1 MQNICTIKNKWKSI
15 YKFTNPFTNDII
27 NPIERFYFT
36 DHIKNVL
43 TIFLMW
49 FIGEKG
55 GFTMLLSTYQ
65 KVIALFES
73 GNGYRNASELKDA
86 KITTVQIKELVNKGI
101 VEHVS
106 HGFYWLIDEEKG
118 KPENYQFIEACMVNP
133 RAVICAD
140 SACYFH
146 GLIDKMPETLSVAT
160 LKTDRSRMQLNF
172 PVCRHY
178 YSNLAF
184 EQDMDTVETPYG
196 QIRVY
201 GVERSVCDC
210 IRFRDDIGQEMLD
223 LVISNFLERNGNQ
236 MDRLLAYADAMRVGK
251 IVRIKLNQIEE

>member
-1 MQNICTIKNKWKSI
+1 MEIVWQDENF
-15 YKFTNPFTNDII
+15 KFTNSFTSDII
-27 NPIERFYFT
+27 NPTEMFLGE
-36 DHIKNVL
+36 IKEE
-43 TIFLMW
+43 
-49 FIGEKG
+49 FI
-55 GFTMLLSTYQ
+55 MLLSTYQ
-65 KVIALFES
+65 KVISLFES
-73 GNGYRNASELKDA
+73 GNGYRSASELKES

-101 VEHVS
+101 VEHIS

-118 KPENYQFIEACMVNP
+118 KPDNYKLIEACMVNP

-140 SACYFH
+140 SACYYH
-146 GLIDKMPETLSVAT
+146 GLIDREPEILSIAT

-184 EQDMDTVETPYG
+184 EQDMETVETPYG
-196 QIRVY
+196 KIRVY

-210 IRFRDDIGQEMLD
+210 IRFREDIGGEMLE
-223 LVISNFLERNGNQ
+223 LIINNFLERSGNQ